1 MSGKFKGIFQYEKV
15 LTPLKCDNEMT
26 NKLKQNY
33 LALYTRG
40 YSGKIK
46 Y

>member
-1 MSGKFKGIFQYEKV
+1 MSRIFKGIFQYGKV
-15 LTPLKCDNEMT
+15 LTPLKCDNEIT
-26 NKLKQNY
+26 SKLKQNY